1 MSLFLPVMAS
11 TIVVKLLVVRSYDAR
26 RNAVSVCQSCLALPV
41 SPCPSTVSRPAQNR
55 SSSKQPPNQESLDVT
70 RPQRQGALAAA
81 SSTDGV
87 AQDERSTASMN

>member
-11 TIVVKLLVVRSYDAR
+11 TEMVKLLVVGSYDAER
-26 RNAVSVCQSCLALPV
+26 SAVSVCQSCLALAV
-41 SPCPSTVSRPAQNR
+41 SPCPSTINRPAPN
-55 SSSKQPPNQESLDVT
+55 QPPSQESLDAT

-87 AQDERSTASMN
+87 AQDERSTR